1 MSPCRRAC
9 SPSPPTPSRG
19 PRPRPPPAWAGPWPG
34 RPARPPP
41 GPGGRDQPVT
51 PALGAVMV
59 RRWQRR
65 WRRAGRAPTAG
76 TRPLASRGSG
86 GARHP
91 VDAAA
96 TQAPGLRARRG
107 AEGGGL
113 GLFLFA
119 FSVCCFFFFFFLIRV
134 GFAAGAGRLD
144 AAREEMAGEAAL
156 LLVAGSVGTSRFLF
170 PGCHRLS
177 LPAAT
182 AGLSSAS
189 SSWGPWRAHQA
200 RLCARDGHTTADTRA
215 GPVCAPVHTVL
226 SCCTGYLRMPASH
239 TLECEVATS
248 RGPWWHL

>member
-59 RRWQRR
+59 RRWRRR

-119 FSVCCFFFFFFLIRV
+119 FSVCFFFFLNQSWLCRRGWEAGCSPRGDGRGGGAAV
-134 GFAAGAGRLD
+134 GGRERGYQQVPFPWLPP
-144 AAREEMAGEAAL
+144 AQPPSGNSWAFLCQL
-156 LLVAGSVGTSRFLF
+156 LLGSL
-170 PGCHRLS
+170 
-177 LPAAT
+177 
-182 AGLSSAS
+182 AS
-189 SSWGPWRAHQA
+189 SPSTPVRSGRAHDRGHASRA
-200 RLCARDGHTTADTRA
+200 RVRACAYGLVLLHRVSEDA
-215 GPVCAPVHTVL
+215 G
-226 SCCTGYLRMPASH
+226 
-239 TLECEVATS
+239 
-248 RGPWWHL
+248 